1 MRSYTLE
8 YGKPAKE
15 WLEALP
21 IGNGRLGAMVFSDPG
36 CDRLDLNEETLWSG
50 FPKDTNNYNAYNSL
64 EAVRQLVKEGKN
76 RQAQDIIENSML
88 GPFTEAY
95 EPLGSIQ
102 IDTDHN
108 EYEAFTRI
116 LDIGNA
122 TASMEYVCG
131 DVKYCREYIAA
142 FSKNIIAVK
151 LWSDKEKSITFGLN
165 VTCPHPHT
173 VKFSGDSMHI
183 SGKAPEEIIV
193 KDVESF
199 KGDNVICYDSTGKSL
214 EFGFCIKVCTD
225 GGKVKTAENGIK
237 ILAANSA
244 VIYITAATSFNRKR
258 PVQYCRRVVRDLSYG
273 SYGSVKN
280 NSIKIYKNVFDRV
293 ELSIEGDSTAD
304 AAGLLFQYGRYLLIS
319 SSLNCELPANL
330 QGIWNDELIPP
341 WWSNYTMNIN
351 TEMNYWPSEVCA
363 LEECNEP
370 LFRFIQRLRENG
382 RKTAKIHYRCKG
394 WTSHHQSDIWART
407 SPVGYIDRKIEDS
420 ASWGMWNMAGAWL
433 CRHLW
438 EHFAF
443 TLDKVFLKE
452 TAFPIMK
459 ESSEI
464 ILAWLVED
472 ESGNLTTI
480 PSTSPENIFLM
491 PDDTRCAVDTG
502 TAMDTGIITDLF
514 SKCIL
519 AAEILKTE
527 NDLAS
532 RLRSSLE
539 RLMPIKI
546 NDGRLLEW
554 SKPYTEEEIGHRH
567 MSHLY
572 ALFPGDLITVDNDR
586 KLSDAAFNSI
596 NHRLENG
603 GGNTGW
609 SRAWIIAL
617 WARLHNSQKVKE
629 SIDYFISDCV
639 HPNMTGYQPPSFFQ
653 IDANFGFT
661 AAIAEVFLQ
670 SYDGIYFLP
679 ALPSEWK
686 KGHING
692 LKARGGYTIDISW
705 QGGHIS
711 NATVRTSSAGVCQ
724 IKNTNIK
731 RIIRDNKEIEW
742 SRELKYARFKHRIS
756 ESYEIHFLP

>member
-173 VKFSGDSMHI
+173 VKFSGDSVHI

-199 KGDNVICYDSTGKSL
+199 KGNNVICYDSTGKSL

-237 ILAANSA
+237 ILAADSA

-459 ESSEI
+459 ESADF
-464 ILAWLVED
+464 ILDWLVED
-472 ESGNLTTI
+472 ENGHLTTI

-491 PDDTRCAVDTG
+491 PDGTRCAVDTG
-502 TAMDTGIITDLF
+502 TAMDIGIITDHF

-519 AAEILKTE
+519 SAEILGIE
-527 NDLAS
+527 NDFAA
-532 RLRSSLE
+532 RLKSSLE
-539 RLMPIKI
+539 KLIPIKI

-572 ALFPGDLITVDNDR
+572 ALFPADIITVDNDR

-670 SYDGIYFLP
+670 SHDGIYFLP

-692 LKARGGYTIDISW
+692 LKARGGYTVDIFW
-705 QGGHIS
+705 QGGRIGR
-711 NATVRTSSAGVCQ
+711 AIVRTSSEGVCQ

-742 SRELKYARFKHRIS
+742 SRELKYARFKHGIS